1 MLHLIL
7 AVPQVIAR
15 FGHYIIIL
23 YQIFH
28 IVDPNEVIPL
38 GEQLNDQSF
47 NDSFSC
53 IFKLKFVFS
62 VEKKSLNSC
71 SIFLVYLLYEVMFQ
85 NTSIF

>member
-7 AVPQVIAR
+7 TVPQVIAR

-62 VEKKSLNSC
+62 VEKK
-71 SIFLVYLLYEVMFQ
+71 IFKLLQHFLGL
-85 NTSIF
+85 FAL